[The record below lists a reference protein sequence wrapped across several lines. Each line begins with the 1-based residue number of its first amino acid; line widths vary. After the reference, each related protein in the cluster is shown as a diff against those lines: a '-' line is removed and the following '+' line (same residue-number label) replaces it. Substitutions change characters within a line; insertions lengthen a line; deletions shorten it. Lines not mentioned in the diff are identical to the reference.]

1 MAALAALAVTSP
13 KRHFALP
20 EVPTFAELGYPSVVS
35 ATWVGLF
42 APAGTAQA
50 VVDKLAQGMERALRE
65 PAVIDALSKQGAE
78 AQFMDAA
85 AFGRYVDSEIARWGG
100 VVRAAGIKLD

>member
-1 MAALAALAVTSP
+1 M
-13 KRHFALP
+13 
-20 EVPTFAELGYPSVVS
+20 PTFAELGHPSVVS

-50 VVDKLAQGMERALRE
+50 VVDKVAQGMGRALHE

-78 AQFMDAA
+78 AQFMGAA
-85 AFGRYVDSEIARWGG
+85 AFGRYADSEITRWGS